1 MQKRQPAGDIYRSQR
16 QELQPRVAAGLGST
30 VSGRTE
36 EGACCGGGRAWDGGQ
51 GMNQDRLKSV
61 DACTTKTPFGTGDEQ
76 VTLRTPRT
84 GSGRWP
90 SLILEVSASETRPT
104 TTTVGAVSTGS
115 VTVSSGGG
123 VQRSLR
129 RLLPRT
135 TQGPSPSAPVAVV
148 FQTPLSGQLTPTA
161 PTATLGIASALVPG
175 GLRSS
180 TPQILSG
187 PTSPSVLPVLSVAA
201 PGHPPARAGAQPVL
215 VVTTAQAST
224 GPQPPQMLVVTHPSG
239 GQPPSSYTVPTYVVS
254 QGGNGFG
261 AGCDGSPVGC
271 FPPVRQLLL
280 ERPPRPQVSPP
291 RVTSMPSS
299 ISFQG
304 SPTQQPQSTP
314 SRGSPTQQPQSTPF
328 RGSPTQQPQSPPSRG
343 SPTQQPQSPPSRGSP
358 TQQPQSP
365 PFRGSP
371 TQQPQSPPSR
381 GSPTQ
386 QPQSPPFRGS
396 PTQQPQSPP
405 SRGSPTQQPQSENMH
420 FGVSTPLHVAQSKGS
435 PRLPPSQEVGRLQR
449 MRRRSSPSYSDRP
462 GSSLSP
468 PLGLMRI
475 FMDVLLGNLERS
487 LGLPSPP
494 LGPQWRPF
502 PRTSTSGATG
512 AAGPS
517 EAASSSGVSHPSG
530 ATSSEVSGSS
540 GAPGPL
546 RAELEPSE
554 VVAGRSGAMATSSKE
569 STPSP
574 SGCGSPCSSAY
585 AVAPDS
591 RSADSP
597 REVDRPVAFLKRKL
611 RRSWGEEEDGKSGSD
626 SDGSSNKPTWKHKKF
641 RRGSPRNDDDGSQ
654 GGASDV

>member
-1 MQKRQPAGDIYRSQR
+1 MQALEHHLTGFLFLPDGHGQAEKWCKPRPPMKCTGTTRGCIRSTAFSRCKRGSQ
-16 QELQPRVAAGLGST
+16 LVIST
-30 VSGRTE
+30 GVSGRSCSH
-36 EGACCGGGRAWDGGQ
+36 ASLPAWAALSVAGRKKGPAAEAAVRGMGQ

-90 SLILEVSASETRPT
+90 SLILQVSASETRPT

-224 GPQPPQMLVVTHPSG
+224 DPQPPQMLVVTHPSG

-314 SRGSPTQQPQSTPF
+314 
-328 RGSPTQQPQSPPSRG
+328 
-343 SPTQQPQSPPSRGSP
+343 
-358 TQQPQSP
+358 
-365 PFRGSP
+365 FRGSP

-405 SRGSPTQQPQSENMH
+405 SRG
-420 FGVSTPLHVAQSKGS
+420 VL
-435 PRLPPSQEVGRLQR
+435 
-449 MRRRSSPSYSDRP
+449 RSS
-462 GSSLSP
+462 
-468 PLGLMRI
+468 
-475 FMDVLLGNLERS
+475 RS
-487 LGLPSPP
+487 RL
-494 LGPQWRPF
+494 
-502 PRTSTSGATG
+502 
-512 AAGPS
+512 
-517 EAASSSGVSHPSG
+517 
-530 ATSSEVSGSS
+530 
-540 GAPGPL
+540 
-546 RAELEPSE
+546 
-554 VVAGRSGAMATSSKE
+554 
-569 STPSP
+569 
-574 SGCGSPCSSAY
+574 
-585 AVAPDS
+585 
-591 RSADSP
+591 
-597 REVDRPVAFLKRKL
+597 
-611 RRSWGEEEDGKSGSD
+611 
-626 SDGSSNKPTWKHKKF
+626 
-641 RRGSPRNDDDGSQ
+641 
-654 GGASDV
+654 